1 MTIWFCLWPVTP
13 HKMSHIWCFCMFCF
27 FLYLAQ
33 LKVLKLENR
42 WWKVHLVPVLFEKRG
57 NDRTR
62 PFKSDECKTLDW
74 ERPLRASQ
82 AGYVHSSQSR
92 EKPVWQCQD
101 LRFLWY
107 FLCFI
112 LKPVFS
118 PVSCWLCLLFFLLL
132 IAWFVSLGPSLP
144 VYLNPTPLPLFA
156 RLSLLPIQARS
167 HYLSDCFFCQ
177 TFIGLYL
184 FPVCWLP
191 DSAHWFSP
199 LLFLD

>member
-1 MTIWFCLWPVTP
+1 M
-13 HKMSHIWCFCMFCF
+13 
-27 FLYLAQ
+27 FLY
-33 LKVLKLENR
+33 
-42 WWKVHLVPVLFEKRG
+42 VLFFSISGTTESTQTRKQMMKSSSCTCLIWERG

-118 PVSCWLCLLFFLLL
+118 PVSCWLCLLFILLL